1 MTRSIRII
9 ARLVILL
16 IIGICGLLFFNSC
29 TSYKRCTE
37 LYGVISKDTLYV
49 CVEKEVPYIVTVPA
63 DSAKAEIGIDKLL
76 QGDTL
81 KTVPVTGSKD
91 TTIAIKAWFDPL
103 SNELKVEAYSKQ
115 KEIKGTAKIKE
126 KIALPP
132 KLYLEK
138 PQRFKDKVIALY
150 TTVSRW
156 SFPFLLLFFIYVFI
170 TFIRQWTQRKYFS

>member
-1 MTRSIRII
+1 MVKSITII
-9 ARLVILL
+9 LRLLL
-16 IIGICGLLFFNSC
+16 LLVVGLIFLFAFSSC

-37 LYGVISKDTLYV
+37 LYGVVSKDTLYI

-81 KTVPVTGSKD
+81 KTVPVAGSKD
-91 TTIAIKAWFDPL
+91 TTISIKAWIDPTT
-103 SNELKVEAYSKQ
+103 NTLKVEAFSKQ
-115 KEIKGTAKIKE
+115 KEMKGTAKIKE

-156 SFPFLLLFFIYVFI
+156 SFPFLLLFFIYVFT